1 MFDQTRYVT
10 SVVYLSCLVFTLI
23 LIFIP
28 MVGGLK
34 LLLLLIFTLSQFVAS
49 CWYSLS
55 YIPYGRRTALR
66 LIQKYTIGN
75 SSGGGIIEP
84 NHNEENTNSGT
95 FLGRF
100 SLGGGTNGGTGGG
113 W

>member
-10 SVVYLSCLVFTLI
+10 SVVYLSCLVSTLI

-75 SSGGGIIEP
+75 SSGIIEP
-84 NHNEENTNSGT
+84 SNNEGNTNSGT

-100 SLGGGTNGGTGGG
+100 SLGGGTGNGGTGGG